1 MPFNETLAN
10 RIREA
15 LAHLPKVQEKFMF
28 RGVCFMVNG
37 KMCVCVGH
45 DEMMCRIDPEKFDSL
60 IERPGCRAMMRNGK
74 ALKGFVFVSEEG
86 WKSKKDFTEWL
97 NLCLEFNDRA
107 KATKKRSTREKKK
120 PIKKKTAKNKLKKV
134 SKPKKKTKSKIKG

>member
-74 ALKGFVFVSEEG
+74 ALKGFVFVSEDG

-107 KATKKRSTREKKK
+107 KATKKKKEKKK
-120 PIKKKTAKNKLKKV
+120 PGKSTVKPIPKKV
-134 SKPKKKTKSKIKG
+134 SKLKKETKSNVKR